1 MANGRRMNRK
11 RDVAVV
17 RKTSVR
23 TRFLNRGRANSQ
35 GGIRL

>member
-17 RKTSVR
+17 KKTSVR
-23 TRFLNRGRANSQ
+23 TRYLNRGRANAQ